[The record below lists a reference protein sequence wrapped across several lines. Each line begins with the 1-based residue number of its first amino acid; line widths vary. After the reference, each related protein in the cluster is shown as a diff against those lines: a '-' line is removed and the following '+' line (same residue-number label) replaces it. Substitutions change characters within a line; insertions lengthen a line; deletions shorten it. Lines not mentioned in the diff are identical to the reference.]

1 MKLTKTQQQGR
12 HRAQKNLQYIIFLA
26 LDGRQ
31 YKLLMGEWGYGNGVS
46 LLLLRIEFL
55 KLFDVDHDL
64 ERPTQFDSEAL
75 DEGLVGEQQKSRPV
89 HFLLSEDRCVVL
101 AVGGALKEPHHLCYG
116 PGADVHRETYTKMEE
131 RRSVEKLK

>member
-1 MKLTKTQQQGR
+1 
-12 HRAQKNLQYIIFLA
+12 
-26 LDGRQ
+26 
-31 YKLLMGEWGYGNGVS
+31 MGEWGYGNGVS

-55 KLFDVDHDL
+55 QLFDVDHDL

-89 HFLLSEDRCVVL
+89 HFLLSEDSCVVL

-116 PGADVHRETYTKMEE
+116 PGADVHRETYTKMEQ